1 MGCCWSNPVT
11 VATCTSEVGNQEVAY
26 MKYFVMFVFV
36 EFNEYF
42 WRTFWIC
49 LHCKLTSETQV
60 KFYKVY
66 KSRIVAVN
74 SFQYKVHVNYDADF

>member
-11 VATCTSEVGNQEVAY
+11 VTTCTSEVGNKEVAY

-42 WRTFWIC
+42 
-49 LHCKLTSETQV
+49 
-60 KFYKVY
+60 
-66 KSRIVAVN
+66 
-74 SFQYKVHVNYDADF
+74 